1 MAQKKRAILVDG
13 SGYIFRAY
21 HSLPPMNRPDG
32 TAVNAVFGFT
42 KMLWRFV
49 EDHNAD
55 LLAVIFD
62 AGRFT
67 FRNDIYPDY
76 KAHRLEPPEDLRP
89 QFSII
94 REAVRAFDLPCI
106 EMPGFEADDLIAT
119 YARHAVEQDYEVLIV
134 SSDKDLMQLI
144 EPGVTMLDPMK
155 SKRIGPDECFEK
167 FGVLPDRVVDVQS
180 LAGDSTDN
188 VPGVPGIGIKIAAQ
202 LITEYGDLDQ
212 LLANAENIKQNKR
225 RENLIEFAD
234 QARISRD
241 LVRLR
246 RDVEVETPL
255 EELIFN
261 DHTPENLRPFLEE
274 NGFKSLLAKL
284 NEGSLGADDEPE
296 DEDAPPPMG
305 SGYELVDDEAKLD
318 AWIARAYAARVIAVD
333 TETNSLDAMRAELVG
348 ISMATAPGQACYIP
362 LRHKGSDDL
371 MGPSAPQQ
379 VSVEAAIAKLK
390 HLLEDPRI
398 LKIGHNIKYDSLIFQ
413 HEGIEIA
420 PIDDTMLMSYVLD
433 AGKGGGHGMDDLA
446 VKMFEHNTIKFK
458 DICGTGKSAITFDY
472 APLDKAVDYAAED
485 ADITLRMWRRLAP
498 RIAKERATTI
508 YQTIERPLVPVLCAM
523 EREGIKVDRALLQ
536 QLSGEFAQG
545 AEVLEQQCY
554 ELAGETFNLGSP
566 KQLGHI
572 LFEKM
577 GLEGGKKTK
586 TGAYATSADV
596 LEELAAKGHEL
607 PSKIVEWRQLTKLKS
622 TYTDALQEQID
633 PITGRVHTSYAMAI
647 ASTGRL
653 SSTDPNLQ
661 NIPVRTEEGR
671 KIRAAFI
678 AEPGHKLVSIDYS
691 QIELRIVAHMAG
703 EEALI
708 AAFQN
713 GEDIHAATA
722 SQMFD
727 VPLEGM
733 DPMVRRQ
740 AKAINFGVIYGI
752 SAYGLANNLGI
763 PQSDAKAFINS
774 YFERFPG
781 IKTYMESMKK
791 LGGEQGYVT
800 TLFGRKMAL
809 PYIKDKNF
817 ARRGFA
823 ERQAI
828 NAPIQGSAADIIKRA
843 MLRLPAAMREA
854 NLTARMLLQVHDE
867 LVFEVPDAEV
877 ERLIS
882 VGRQVMEGACDP
894 VLSLRVPLVAD
905 AGVGDN
911 WKEAH

>member
-1 MAQKKRAILVDG
+1 MT
-13 SGYIFRAY
+13 
-21 HSLPPMNRPDG
+21 RPDG

-42 KMLWRFV
+42 KMLWRFT

-62 AGRFT
+62 AGRIT
-67 FRNDIYPDY
+67 FRNDIYPEY
-76 KAHRLEPPEDLRP
+76 KAHRPEAPEDLRP

-119 YARHAVEQDYEVLIV
+119 YARHAVERDYEVLIV

-155 SKRIGPDECFEK
+155 SKRIGPDECFQK
-167 FGVLPDRVVDVQS
+167 FGVLPEKVVDVQS

-202 LITEYGDLDQ
+202 LITEYGDLDA
-212 LLANAENIKQNKR
+212 LLANADQIKQNKR

-234 QARISRD
+234 QARVSRE

-255 EELIFN
+255 EELIFK
-261 DHTPENLRPFLEE
+261 DHHPDTLRPFLEE

-284 NEGSLGADDEPE
+284 NEGSHSHYGDLEPGDD
-296 DEDAPPPMG
+296 DAPPPMG
-305 SGYELVDDEAKLD
+305 SGYSLVDDEAALD
-318 AWIARAYAARVIAVD
+318 AWIAKAYAARVFAVD
-333 TETNSLDAMRAELVG
+333 TETDNLDAMRAQLVG
-348 ISMATAPGQACYIP
+348 ISLAIAPGEACYIP

-371 MGPSAPQQ
+371 MGPGAPKQIP
-379 VSVEAAIAKLK
+379 VETALAKLK
-390 HLLEDPRI
+390 PLLEDPRI
-398 LKIGHNIKYDSLIFQ
+398 LKIGHNIKYDRLIFL
-413 HEGIEIA
+413 HEGIDIA

-472 APLDKAVDYAAED
+472 APLDKALDYAAED
-485 ADITLRMWRRLAP
+485 ADITYRMWQRLSSRIP
-498 RIAKERATTI
+498 REHATTI
-508 YQTIERPLVPVLCAM
+508 YQTIERPLVPVLCDM
-523 EREGIKVDRALLQ
+523 ERAGIKVDRGLLQ
-536 QLSGEFAQG
+536 QLSGEFAEG
-545 AEVLEQQCY
+545 AQALELECY
-554 ELAGETFNLGSP
+554 ALAGEEFNLGSP

-572 LFEKM
+572 LFDKM
-577 GLEGGKKTK
+577 GLQGGKKTK
-586 TGAYATSADV
+586 TGAHATSADV
-596 LEELAAKGHEL
+596 LDDLAAQGHEL
-607 PSKIVEWRQLTKLKS
+607 PRKIVAWRQLTKLKS

-633 PITGRVHTSYAMAI
+633 PKTGRVHTSYAMAI

-722 SQMFD
+722 SQMFG

-752 SAYGLANNLGI
+752 SAFGLANNLGI
-763 PQSDAKAFINS
+763 GQGEAKAFITS

-781 IKTYMESMKK
+781 IKAYMEDMKK
-791 LGGEQGYVT
+791 LGAAQGYVS

-809 PYIKDKNF
+809 PAIKDRNF

-828 NAPIQGSAADIIKRA
+828 NAPIQGTAADIIKRA
-843 MLRLPAAMREA
+843 MLRLPGALE
-854 NLTARMLLQVHDE
+854 TAGLKSRMLLQVHDE
-867 LVFEVPDAEV
+867 LVFEVPEAEV
-877 ERLIS
+877 ETLIAL
-882 VGRQVMEGACDP
+882 GRDVMERACEP
-894 VLSLRVPLVAD
+894 LLELRVPLVAD
-905 AGVGDN
+905 AGVGQT

>member
-1 MAQKKRAILVDG
+1 MT
-13 SGYIFRAY
+13 
-21 HSLPPMNRPDG
+21 RPDG

-42 KMLWRFV
+42 KMLWRFT

-67 FRNDIYPDY
+67 FRNDIYPEY
-76 KAHRLEPPEDLRP
+76 KAHRPEPPEDLRP

-144 EPGVTMLDPMK
+144 EPGVSMLDPMK

-167 FGVLPDRVVDVQS
+167 FGVQPEKVVDVQS
-180 LAGDSTDN
+180 LAGDSSDN

-202 LITEYGDLDQ
+202 LINEYGDLDS
-212 LLANAENIKQNKR
+212 LLAQADGIKQTKR
-225 RENLIEFAD
+225 RENLIAFAD

-261 DHTPENLRPFLEE
+261 DHHPDNLRPFLEE

-284 NEGSLGADDEPE
+284 NEGSHASYDDGEAG
-296 DEDAPPPMG
+296 DDDAPPPMG
-305 SGYELVDDEAKLD
+305 SGYSLIDDETALD
-318 AWIARAYAARVIAVD
+318 DWIAKAYAARVIAVD
-333 TETNSLDAMRAELVG
+333 TETDNLDAMRAQLVG
-348 ISMATAPGQACYIP
+348 ISMATAPGEACYIP

-371 MGPSAPQQ
+371 MGPSAPKQ
-379 VSVEAAIAKLK
+379 VEPDVALAKLK
-390 HLLEDPRI
+390 PLLEDPRI
-398 LKIGHNIKYDSLIFQ
+398 LKIGHNMKYDRLIFL
-413 HEGIEIA
+413 HEGIDIA

-458 DICGTGKSAITFDY
+458 DVCGTGKSAITFDY

-508 YQTIERPLVPVLCAM
+508 YQTIERPLVPVLCDM
-523 EREGIKVDRALLQ
+523 ERAGIKVDRGLLQ
-536 QLSGEFAQG
+536 QLSGEFAEG
-545 AEVLEQQCY
+545 AKALEQQVY
-554 ELAGETFNLGSP
+554 DLAGEEFNLGSP

-572 LFEKM
+572 LFDKM
-577 GLEGGKKTK
+577 GLAGGKKTK
-586 TGAYATSADV
+586 TGAYATSVDV
-596 LEELAAKGHEL
+596 LDELAAQGHDL
-607 PSKIVEWRQLTKLKS
+607 PRKIVEWRQLTKLKS

-633 PITGRVHTSYAMAI
+633 PKTGRVHTSYDMAI

-722 SQMFD
+722 SQMFG
-727 VPLEGM
+727 VPIEGM

-752 SAYGLANNLGI
+752 SAYGLANNLSIAQG
-763 PQSDAKAFINS
+763 DAKAFITS

-781 IKTYMESMKK
+781 IKAYMEDMKK
-791 LGGEQGYVT
+791 LGGEQGYVS

-828 NAPIQGSAADIIKRA
+828 NAPIQGTAADIIKRA
-843 MLRLPAAMREA
+843 MLHLPGALA
-854 NLTARMLLQVHDE
+854 TAKLKSRMLLQVHDE
-867 LVFEVPDAEV
+867 LVFEVPDDEV
-877 ERLIS
+877 DALIAL
-882 VGRQVMEGACDP
+882 GRDVMERACEP
-894 VLSLRVPLVAD
+894 LLELRVPLVAD
-905 AGVGDN
+905 AGVGMT